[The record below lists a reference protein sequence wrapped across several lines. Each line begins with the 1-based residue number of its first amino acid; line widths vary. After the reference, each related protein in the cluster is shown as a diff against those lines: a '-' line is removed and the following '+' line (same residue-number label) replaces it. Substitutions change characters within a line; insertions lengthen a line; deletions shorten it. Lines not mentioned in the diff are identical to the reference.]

1 MNLDAQTIESQ
12 HDFRKVNPLEKLKVN
27 GELIAAIVSGV
38 FILFGWLLEKNGMES
53 ASVVLFLLAFVIG
66 GFAKAKE
73 GLEETIK
80 HKKLNVELLM
90 ILAAVGSAIIGYWTE
105 GAILIF
111 IFALSGA
118 LETYTMNKSRKE
130 ISSLMDIQPEEAWLW
145 MDGEIKRVHV
155 SELDV
160 GDLILIKPGE
170 RVPSDGK
177 IVRGNTT
184 LDEAAITGE
193 SLPVSK
199 GIQDEIYAGTLN
211 INGSITVR
219 VTKHNDETLFQKII
233 QLVQSAQSEKSPS
246 QLFIERFEGK
256 YVKAVLIVVSLM
268 MFMPHYTFGW
278 SWNETFYRAMI
289 LLVVASPCALVA
301 SIMPATLSAISNGAK
316 KGILF
321 KGGNHLEQLGHIKA
335 IAFDKT
341 GTLTK
346 GQPEVAN
353 FIIREGQDSDQVLL
367 MVASIEKHSNHPL
380 ANAIVN
386 YTQNKITEPLIDL
399 ETVEDVAG
407 RGIKAVINDESWKIG
422 KEDFVE
428 ISEYD
433 QFLAESAKEL
443 ANEGKTI
450 VYVQKDDKLAAVIA
464 LKDMARQESLKA
476 IDQLKKQGLFTVML
490 TGDNEKTAKVI
501 ASESHVQDFIANCLP
516 ENKVAQLKK
525 LQEKYGTVAMV
536 GDGINDAP
544 ALAASN
550 VGISVGDGTDVA
562 LETADMILMKN
573 DLLRIPEAIKLS
585 KRMDR
590 IIKQNIFF
598 SIIVI
603 ALLILS
609 NFSQVIDLPLGVI
622 GHEGSTILV
631 ILNSLRLLK

>member
-1 MNLDAQTIESQ
+1 
-12 HDFRKVNPLEKLKVN
+12 
-27 GELIAAIVSGV
+27 
-38 FILFGWLLEKNGMES
+38 
-53 ASVVLFLLAFVIG
+53 
-66 GFAKAKE
+66 
-73 GLEETIK
+73 
-80 HKKLNVELLM
+80 
-90 ILAAVGSAIIGYWTE
+90 
-105 GAILIF
+105 
-111 IFALSGA
+111 
-118 LETYTMNKSRKE
+118 
-130 ISSLMDIQPEEAWLW
+130 MDIQPEEAWLW

-193 SLPVSK
+193 SFPVSK

-233 QLVQSAQSEKSPS
+233 QLVQSAQSEKSLS

-256 YVKAVLIVVSLM
+256 YVKAVLIVVVLM

-386 YTQNKITEPLIDL
+386 YTQNKITAPLIDL

-433 QFLAESAKEL
+433 QFLAKSAKEL
-443 ANEGKTI
+443 ASEGKTI

-490 TGDNEKTAKVI
+490 TGDNEKTAQVI